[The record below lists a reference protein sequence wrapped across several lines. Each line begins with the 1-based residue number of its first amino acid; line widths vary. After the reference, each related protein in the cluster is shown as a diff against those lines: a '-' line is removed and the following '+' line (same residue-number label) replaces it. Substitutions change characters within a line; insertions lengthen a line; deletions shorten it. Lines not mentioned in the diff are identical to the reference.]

1 MVDRAGVLDLYREL
15 RAADGLIAHVV
26 QVADAAVRIAER
38 MAGAGLA
45 VDVETVELGAL
56 LHDVGIPLLRGPI
69 VRVPGFPET
78 ATLRSD
84 DLEHQILGY
93 RQALARGFPRA
104 VALVVLRHAFGPS
117 RAECERLGI
126 TPPPDELRPV
136 AWEERAVAI
145 ADLLYWA
152 SRQGLNPWR
161 DPQAGVRTFLP
172 YATYF
177 WQQATGQLMALDH
190 PWVLAMKA
198 TLAAVLPYADPRW
211 WGWEGAAEGG
221 GER

>member
-1 MVDRAGVLDLYREL
+1 MVDRAAVLDLYREL
-15 RAADGLIAHVV
+15 GAAEGLIAHVT
-26 QVADAAVRIAER
+26 QVADDALRIAER
-38 MAGAGLA
+38 MLAAGLA
-45 VDVETVELGAL
+45 VDAETVELGAL
-56 LHDVGIPLLRGPI
+56 LHDVGIPLLRGPL

-93 RQALARGFPRA
+93 RHVLARGFPRA

-117 RAECERLGI
+117 RDECERLGI
-126 TPPPDELRPV
+126 TPPVDELRPV
-136 AWEERAVAI
+136 AWEESAVAV

-177 WQQATGQLMALDH
+177 WQQATGQPMALDH
-190 PWVLAMKA
+190 PWVLAMNA
-198 TLAAVLPYADPRW
+198 ALAAVLPYAEPHW
-211 WGWEGAAEGG
+211 WGGEDAADGG
-221 GER
+221 GEP